1 MELSSISVVMMYH
14 NERAN
19 ILRAVSSVIQQT
31 HERVEAFI
39 VDDGSTDGGYAL
51 VEELLEKTKKRKT
64 WTIEHIRLEKNRG
77 ADFAR
82 DLAIGK
88 CRGDYL
94 ALLAG
99 DDFWCDRQYLKK
111 AARAFTRYPQAA
123 GFFARTRLVAGPKE
137 REVGL
142 VGWAPQ
148 EGWNSAE
155 TCREAFFGYKL
166 NIPGSSFVFRRD
178 LLEKL
183 GGFSA
188 ELGGQ
193 SDTFA
198 NHAMAMQYGVIYS
211 KDKVTVMELAADT
224 ISANQTFAQWSSRMA
239 LLENRL
245 KGLGLLNPLSQETLD
260 RWRKRRVNEFV
271 SSAPIAAAW
280 VPVSHA
286 LEVAL
291 GKGGH
296 QKLVRDFLLKIKNQ
310 AGHELEHLAG
320 QEAKVLQSWIAKL
333 DA

>member
-1 MELSSISVVMMYH
+1 
-14 NERAN
+14 
-19 ILRAVSSVIQQT
+19 
-31 HERVEAFI
+31 
-39 VDDGSTDGGYAL
+39 
-51 VEELLEKTKKRKT
+51 
-64 WTIEHIRLEKNRG
+64 
-77 ADFAR
+77 
-82 DLAIGK
+82 
-88 CRGDYL
+88 
-94 ALLAG
+94 
-99 DDFWCDRQYLKK
+99 
-111 AARAFTRYPQAA
+111 
-123 GFFARTRLVAGPKE
+123 
-137 REVGL
+137 
-142 VGWAPQ
+142 
-148 EGWNSAE
+148 
-155 TCREAFFGYKL
+155 
-166 NIPGSSFVFRRD
+166 VFRRD

-286 LEVAL
+286 LEVAVE
-291 GKGGH
+291 KGGH

-310 AGHELEHLAG
+310 ACDELEHLAG
-320 QEAKVLQSWIAKL
+320 QEAKVLQNWIAKL

>member
-14 NERAN
+14 NEKAN

-111 AARAFTRYPQAA
+111 AARALTRYPQAG
-123 GFFARTRLVAGPKE
+123 GFFARTRMVAGPKE

-148 EGWNSAE
+148 EGWNSPE
-155 TCREAFFGYKL
+155 TCRGAFFRDKL

-271 SSAPIAAAW
+271 SPAPIAAAW

-291 GKGGH
+291 EKGGH

>member
-1 MELSSISVVMMYH
+1 MISVICFYH
-14 NERAN
+14 NEKAN
-19 ILRAVSSVIQQT
+19 ILKAVASIVRQ
-31 HERVEAFI
+31 RGLLFEAII
-39 VDDGSTDGGYAL
+39 VDDGSTDGSGDL
-51 VEELLEKTKKRKT
+51 VEDFFAKTRTPLKIT
-64 WTIEHIRLEKNRG
+64 HIRLKNNSG
-77 ADFAR
+77 ADYAR
-82 DLAIGK
+82 DIAISTAQGNV
-88 CRGDYL
+88 L

-99 DDFWCDRQYLKK
+99 DDYWSDLFYLKK
-111 AARAFTRYPQAA
+111 AASSMAKYPQAA
-123 GFFARTRLVAGPKE
+123 GFFARTRLVAWPKE
-137 REVGL
+137 QEVGL
-142 VGWAPQ
+142 VGWAPHK
-148 EGWNSAE
+148 GWISPD
-155 TCREAFFGYKL
+155 TCREAFFRDKL

-178 LLEKL
+178 LLEAL

-198 NHAMAMQYGVIYS
+198 NHAMAMQCGVVYS

-224 ISANQTFAQWSSRMA
+224 ISANQTFAHWSSRMA

-245 KGLGLLNPLSQETLD
+245 KGLGLLNLLSQETLD

-271 SSAPIAAAW
+271 SPAPIAAAW

-291 GKGGH
+291 EKGGH
-296 QKLVRDFLLKIKNQ
+296 QKQVRDFLLKIKNQ

>member
-1 MELSSISVVMMYH
+1 MMYH
-14 NERAN
+14 NEEGS
-19 ILRAVSSVIQQT
+19 ILRAVASVLQQT
-31 HERVEAFI
+31 HERLEAFI

-51 VEELLEKTKKRKT
+51 VEELLQKTKKKKA
-64 WTIEHIRLEKNRG
+64 WLIEHVRLGKNQG

-88 CRGDYL
+88 CKGDYL

-99 DDFWCDRQYLKK
+99 DDYWCDRHYLKK
-111 AARAFTRYPQAA
+111 AARALAKYRQAA
-123 GFFARTRLVAGPKE
+123 GFFARTRLVAGAEEK
-137 REVGL
+137 EVGL

-148 EGWNSAE
+148 KGWNSPE
-155 TCREAFFGYKL
+155 TCREAFFRDKL

-198 NHAMAMQYGVIYS
+198 NHAMAMQHGVIYF
-211 KDKVTVMELAADT
+211 KDKVTVMAMAADT
-224 ISANQTFAQWSSRMA
+224 ISANQTLAQWSSRMA

-245 KGLGLLNPLSQETLD
+245 RGLGLMDLLAKEKLEG
-260 RWRKRRVNEFV
+260 WRKRRVHEFV
-271 SSAPIAAAW
+271 SSEPIATAW
-280 VPVSHA
+280 APVSQA
-286 LEVAL
+286 LEAAL
-291 GKGGH
+291 KKGGH

-310 AGHELEHLAG
+310 AGHELEQFAG